1 MSSCTADQALTCDPG
16 LSVRYTEDQVAVYAD
31 RVGASGAPWIRPM
44 VIVMLRVNRLI
55 YWKQTPNGLVGDC
68 GSLARSGGV
77 NVTGVVG
84 SSAITGLNIASQAG
98 ANIAVAGVKAIPIIG
113 DVIGFATAIF
123 GIFGAA
129 HAQAVAT
136 EQATLCQVA
145 IQYDNFADAIEQAI
159 ATGQMPLQ
167 DALAKLKSVTDSL
180 ANGLASI
187 EKQYNAPYGYHKAV
201 NALAL
206 FNAEV
211 VYPSLAPGVA
221 SSAVKALES
230 PSGLLLAGG
239 GLLGAKL
246 LGVL

>member
-1 MSSCTADQALTCDPG
+1 MTCTADQALTCDPG
-16 LSVRYTEDQVAVYAD
+16 LSVRYSEDQVAVYAD

-68 GSLARSGGV
+68 GSLARSSGV
-77 NVTGVVG
+77 NTTGIVG
-84 SSAITGLNIASQAG
+84 SSALTGVNIAGQTVA
-98 ANIAVAGVKAIPIIG
+98 AGVKAIPIIG

-180 ANGLASI
+180 AQGLASI
-187 EKQYNAPYGYHKAV
+187 EKPYNAPYGYHKAV

>member
-1 MSSCTADQALTCDPG
+1 MTCPADQALTCDPG
-16 LSVRYTEDQVAVYAD
+16 LSVRYSEAQVAVYAD

-77 NVTGVVG
+77 NTTGIVG
-84 SSAITGLNIASQAG
+84 SSALTGVNIAGQT
-98 ANIAVAGVKAIPIIG
+98 VATGVKAIPIIG